1 MPDAT
6 PAQNAAVLRSLVSLA
21 FVLVVMGLLLFL
33 SAGTL
38 NWPLGWWFAASFV
51 GSVLVSMLALW
62 RLNPEIFAARS
73 RVQRGTKSGD
83 YIYIALIAVGF
94 LGVLPVAGLDF
105 RFGWSAMPAW
115 GVVLGYVLFVPSFV
129 VQAWSQ
135 AANRHFEPGVRVQKD
150 RGQTVIDTGPYAV
163 VRHPGYVSG
172 GIFALS
178 TALMLGSWWALLPAL
193 LVPAAMVPRTLFE
206 ERTLRAELPGYTE
219 YTQRVKYRWVPG
231 VW

>member
-1 MPDAT
+1 MPEAV
-6 PAQNAAVLRSLVSLA
+6 PSQNAAVVRSLVSLA
-21 FVLVVMGLLLFL
+21 VVLVIMGLLLFL
-33 SAGTL
+33 PAGTID
-38 NWPLGWWFAASFV
+38 WPLGWWFVASFV
-51 GSVLVSMLALW
+51 VAILVSIAALW

-73 RVQRGTKSGD
+73 RIQRGTKPLD
-83 YIYIALIAVGF
+83 YLFITLLGIGF

-115 GVVLGYVLFVPSFV
+115 GIALGYVLFVPGFV
-129 VQAWSQ
+129 GQAWSQ
-135 AANRHFEPGVRVQKD
+135 SVNRHFEPGVRVQSD

-163 VRHPGYVSG
+163 VRHPGYLSG
-172 GIFALS
+172 SVFVVS

-193 LVPAAMVPRTLFE
+193 LALLSLVPRTLFE

-219 YTQRVKYRWVPG
+219 YTRRVRWRWVPG